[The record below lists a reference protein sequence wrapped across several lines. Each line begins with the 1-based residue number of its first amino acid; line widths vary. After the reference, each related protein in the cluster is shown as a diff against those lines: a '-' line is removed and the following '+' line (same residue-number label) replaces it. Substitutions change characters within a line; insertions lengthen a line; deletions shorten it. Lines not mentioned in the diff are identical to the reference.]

1 VARTAAQLTDREGN
15 VLARIELREGRWV
28 GERVGA
34 PLSGGYVPSAG
45 GAA

>member
-1 VARTAAQLTDREGN
+1 VARTAARLTDRDGN

-28 GERVGA
+28 GERVGS